1 MLRISRPHRV
11 SNMSYVFTSA
21 SGGSQKK
28 TAVQARGTV
37 GVKARKLTFQ
47 ELKQHCLKEQV
58 LYEDPE
64 FPAVESSLFYSEKPP
79 VAFEWKRPKE
89 ISKDPKFFVG
99 GASRTDICQGDLGDC
114 WLLAAV
120 ASLTLNEKL
129 LHRVIPPNQ
138 TFGRD
143 YAGIF
148 HFQFWQSNKWV
159 DIVIDDR
166 LPTFKNRLVFL
177 HSASSDEFWSA
188 LLEKAYAKM
197 YGSFESL
204 KGGSTLEAM
213 EDFTGGMGEIFD
225 LKNAP
230 PNQFS
235 VIKKAL
241 HKGCMLGCSIDITN
255 PAETE
260 ARTSTGLVKGHA
272 YSITGLDQVNYRG
285 RPLQMIRIRNPWG
298 QVEWN
303 GPWSDDSPEWKAVD
317 ATDFR
322 RLNMT
327 SKDDGE
333 FWMSFDDFKRH
344 YSKVEIC
351 NLTPDSLDDDSSHK
365 WEVTCFEG
373 MWTTGCTAGGC
384 RNFLDTFW
392 TNPQYKIKLLE
403 EDEEQEDGKKECT
416 MVVALMQKNRRK
428 LRKEGAVLQTIGF
441 TIYQAESGADHL
453 PKEFFRFHASRAKSK
468 TYVNLREIC
477 ERFKLPPGEYIVVPT
492 TFKPNDEAEF
502 LVRIFSEKKAQTIEL
517 GDKIGADLP
526 EPPKPTQKLQENED
540 EKQFRAVFK
549 HISGEDLE
557 INAYELQGILDNV
570 FGKQKEVGIVSF
582 DIETCRSIVSLYNKE
597 TGKGLGFDEFKILW
611 QRLSVWKN
619 AFLRCDHDKSGTIS
633 AHELRSAVKD
643 VGFFL
648 NNQLLQLLVVRYAD
662 ANRQIDFDNYL
673 RCMVRLETSFRSF
686 KSFDTRQTGEVTLNL
701 MQWLFLTMNI

>member
-1 MLRISRPHRV
+1 
-11 SNMSYVFTSA
+11 MSYVFTSA

-235 VIKKAL
+235 VIKRRCTRGACWDAPLTSPIQLKQ
-241 HKGCMLGCSIDITN
+241 KLGL
-255 PAETE
+255 
-260 ARTSTGLVKGHA
+260 R
-272 YSITGLDQVNYRG
+272 Q
-285 RPLQMIRIRNPWG
+285 
-298 QVEWN
+298 
-303 GPWSDDSPEWKAVD
+303 DS
-317 ATDFR
+317 
-322 RLNMT
+322 
-327 SKDDGE
+327 SKD
-333 FWMSFDDFKRH
+333 M
-344 YSKVEIC
+344 
-351 NLTPDSLDDDSSHK
+351 
-365 WEVTCFEG
+365 
-373 MWTTGCTAGGC
+373 
-384 RNFLDTFW
+384 
-392 TNPQYKIKLLE
+392 
-403 EDEEQEDGKKECT
+403 
-416 MVVALMQKNRRK
+416 
-428 LRKEGAVLQTIGF
+428 
-441 TIYQAESGADHL
+441 
-453 PKEFFRFHASRAKSK
+453 
-468 TYVNLREIC
+468 
-477 ERFKLPPGEYIVVPT
+477 
-492 TFKPNDEAEF
+492 
-502 LVRIFSEKKAQTIEL
+502 
-517 GDKIGADLP
+517 
-526 EPPKPTQKLQENED
+526 
-540 EKQFRAVFK
+540 
-549 HISGEDLE
+549 HIP
-557 INAYELQGILDNV
+557 
-570 FGKQKEVGIVSF
+570 
-582 DIETCRSIVSLYNKE
+582 
-597 TGKGLGFDEFKILW
+597 
-611 QRLSVWKN
+611 
-619 AFLRCDHDKSGTIS
+619 
-633 AHELRSAVKD
+633 
-643 VGFFL
+643 
-648 NNQLLQLLVVRYAD
+648 LLVW
-662 ANRQIDFDNYL
+662 
-673 RCMVRLETSFRSF
+673 
-686 KSFDTRQTGEVTLNL
+686 TR
-701 MQWLFLTMNI
+701 

>member
-1 MLRISRPHRV
+1 
-11 SNMSYVFTSA
+11 
-21 SGGSQKK
+21 
-28 TAVQARGTV
+28 
-37 GVKARKLTFQ
+37 
-47 ELKQHCLKEQV
+47 
-58 LYEDPE
+58 
-64 FPAVESSLFYSEKPP
+64 
-79 VAFEWKRPKE
+79 
-89 ISKDPKFFVG
+89 
-99 GASRTDICQGDLGDC
+99 
-114 WLLAAV
+114 
-120 ASLTLNEKL
+120 
-129 LHRVIPPNQ
+129 
-138 TFGRD
+138 
-143 YAGIF
+143 
-148 HFQFWQSNKWV
+148 
-159 DIVIDDR
+159 
-166 LPTFKNRLVFL
+166 
-177 HSASSDEFWSA
+177 
-188 LLEKAYAKM
+188 
-197 YGSFESL
+197 
-204 KGGSTLEAM
+204 
-213 EDFTGGMGEIFD
+213 
-225 LKNAP
+225 
-230 PNQFS
+230 
-235 VIKKAL
+235 
-241 HKGCMLGCSIDITN
+241 
-255 PAETE
+255 
-260 ARTSTGLVKGHA
+260 
-272 YSITGLDQVNYRG
+272 
-285 RPLQMIRIRNPWG
+285 MIRIRNPWG